1 MSDIDI
7 HAHHQMGHAQAQQAA
22 DLLARDLS
30 KKFSIDYGWEGDTI
44 HFERPGVN
52 GQILLVNDEIR
63 VTAHLGL
70 FLLML
75 KDPIE
80 QEIHRYLEDHF
91 ACTFQTSNG

>member
-1 MSDIDI
+1 MSKIDI
-7 HAHHQMGHAQAQQAA
+7 HAHHQMGHAQARQTA
-22 DLLARDLS
+22 DLLAQDLS
-30 KKFSIDYGWEGDTI
+30 VKFSVDYGWEGDTI
-44 HFERPGVN
+44 HFERPGVH
-52 GQILLVNDEIR
+52 GQIRVADDAIR

-70 FLLML
+70 FLIML

>member
-7 HAHHQMGHAQAQQAA
+7 HAHHQMGHIQAQKAA
-22 DLLARDLS
+22 DLLAQDLS
-30 KKFSIDYGWEGDTI
+30 AKFSVDYGWEGDTI
-44 HFERPGVN
+44 HFERPGVH
-52 GQILLVNDEIR
+52 GQILVIDDEIR

-75 KDPIE
+75 KEPIE

-91 ACTFQTSNG
+91 ACTFSKG